1 MKPGVLLLEVGPWL
15 GTSLINRE
23 EAHFSE
29 HEYRS
34 EMVKGIW
41 VGPECQIRALEIP
54 PPAGQDRCGDF
65 AGLSLQLEVRWHHWD
80 PGKDARAGNQSQGW
94 LGLRSAPRLSRLLC
108 LRPASHPGRSG
119 GSWHIPSPLCPR
131 LFSSPLLL
139 SFRGRW
145 QRVGSSS

>member
-1 MKPGVLLLEVGPWL
+1 MSSPLPGVVACSAGTGISFSTETTTGVLSLEVGPWL

-54 PPAGQDRCGDF
+54 PPAGQD
-65 AGLSLQLEVRWHHWD
+65 
-80 PGKDARAGNQSQGW
+80 
-94 LGLRSAPRLSRLLC
+94 
-108 LRPASHPGRSG
+108 
-119 GSWHIPSPLCPR
+119 
-131 LFSSPLLL
+131 
-139 SFRGRW
+139 
-145 QRVGSSS
+145 